1 MENKELHF
9 LTEVSDVLA
18 QKVDTSKLA
27 ENLKNIITKYTPL
40 KNLSIYVFDTTTG
53 TLRDCK
59 NNWQVMEDA
68 PEIYNAYKDI
78 ENHDFVINS
87 KAYKLPPVIG
97 EITFKINSL
106 FMPVVKDENIF
117 GITELV
123 FENDTQINM
132 EFLFLMKILA
142 GQIS

>member
-123 FENDTQINM
+123 FENDTIHIC
-132 EFLFLMKILA
+132 LY
-142 GQIS
+142 